1 MSKLIAIDGN
11 SLMHRAYYALAS
23 LSNNEGTPTN
33 AVYGFLRMLIKVL
46 KDENPEY
53 AVVAFDMK
61 GPTFRH
67 SDYAEYK
74 AGRKETPSDL
84 AVQFPLLKQTL
95 KAMKLPVC
103 ECPSFEADDILGTVA
118 CMAEGQG
125 IESLLITGDR
135 DALQLVDAHTRV
147 MLTKRGITD
156 TILYDEAFLKDEF
169 GVTPRQTTD
178 VKGLWGDTSDNIP
191 GVPGVGEKTAFKLIQ
206 QYGSLEAVLENADN
220 IPNERLKT
228 ALQQYKE
235 QAMLCKKLVTI
246 DRCAP
251 IGCALSDLRFTYPSQ
266 EDVAP
271 IIDRLG
277 FKSLLKSFEPKGA
290 AGEEKEKAVPAKQIR
305 AIKLE
310 SADAICKQA
319 EALAEADIVTIY
331 LDESGLSLAAGG
343 DEQYDIPICQNLLA
357 EGMSWEDAL
366 LALKPLLESPEIPK
380 AVHDA
385 KKFKAFFAQDGIRV
399 DGVRF
404 DTMIAAYLLNSI
416 RGRYRLQDITEEYL
430 GAGESPRAAAIYS
443 LMQTLRGK
451 MEKEGMDK
459 LFHEI
464 EMPLSNVLYDME
476 STGFCVDSSILQSI
490 GDDYSRRLDDI
501 ARAIYALAGTEF
513 NINSPKQ
520 LGEILFVKLGLAMG
534 RKTKTG
540 YSTDIEVL
548 EKLYDEHPIIEKIIE
563 YRQLSKIKSTY
574 VDGLLSLMDRT
585 ECRVHT
591 TFNQTATA
599 TGRISSTEPNLQNI
613 PIRTEMGREIRRAF
627 LSGYPNGMLVAADYS
642 QIELRILAHISQD
655 PVMIDAFL
663 TGQDIHTRTA
673 AEVFDVPMDQVTG
686 AMRSSAKAVNFGIV
700 YGISDFGLARNL
712 GIPRKKAAEYIR
724 KYLEKYSGV
733 KRYMDEIIEQTKEK
747 GYVTTLFGRRR
758 YVPELKSSNFSI
770 RSFGERVALN
780 TPIQGTAADIIKLAM
795 IRVHAELNRRE
806 MASKLILQVHDELVI
821 DAVADEIGDIQK
833 LLKNNMENVAELC
846 IPLTAQV
853 STGKSWYDTK

>member
-11 SLMHRAYYALAS
+11 SLMHRAFYALAS

-46 KDENPEY
+46 KDENPDY

-84 AVQFPLLKQTL
+84 IVQFPLLKQVL
-95 KAMKLPVC
+95 KAMKLTIC
-103 ECPSFEADDILGTVA
+103 ECQSFEADDILGTVA
-118 CMAEGQG
+118 SMAEEQG
-125 IESLLITGDR
+125 IESILITGDR
-135 DALQLVDAHTRV
+135 DALQLVDEHTRV

-156 TILYDEAFLKDEF
+156 TVVYDEAFLKDEF
-169 GVTPRQTTD
+169 GVTPRQMTD
-178 VKGLWGDTSDNIP
+178 VKGMWGDTSDNIP

-206 QYGSLEAVLENADN
+206 QYGSLENVFDN
-220 IPNERLKT
+220 IDNIANERLKT
-228 ALQQYKE
+228 ALQQNRT
-235 QAMLCKKLVTI
+235 QALLCKKLVTI

-251 IGCALSDLRFTYPSQ
+251 IECTLDDMRFTYPSL
-266 EDVAP
+266 EDVTP
-271 IIDRLG
+271 IIERLG
-277 FKSLLKSFEPKGA
+277 FRSILKSFQSKGPNN
-290 AGEEKEKAVPAKQIR
+290 EENKQTTVKMQIKTVLLGSVNDISR
-305 AIKLE
+305 QIDSFTNTDIIAIF
-310 SADAICKQA
+310 
-319 EALAEADIVTIY
+319 V
-331 LDESGLSLAAGG
+331 DETGISLAVN
-343 DEQYDIPICQNLLA
+343 DHEQYDIPICHNLLS
-357 EGMSWEDAL
+357 EGISWKEAVD
-366 LALKPLLESPEIPK
+366 ALKPLLQSEKAKK

-385 KKFKAFFAQDGIRV
+385 KKFMAFFKE
-399 DGVRF
+399 DGVSVQGIWF

-416 RGRYRLQDITEEYL
+416 SGRYRLQDISEEYL
-430 GAGESPRAAAIYS
+430 GMNDHPKAAAIFS
-443 LMQTLRGK
+443 LVQTMQSKLA
-451 MEKEGMDK
+451 KEGMEK
-459 LFHEI
+459 LFYEM

-476 STGFCVDSSILQSI
+476 SIGFFIDSSVLRTI
-490 GDDYSRRLDDI
+490 GDDYAGKLDDL
-501 ARAIYALAGTEF
+501 AHVIYEQAGMEF

-534 RKTKTG
+534 KKTKTG

-563 YRQLSKIKSTY
+563 YRQLAKIKSTY
-574 VDGLLSLMDRT
+574 VDGLLSVMDKAT
-585 ECRVHT
+585 CKVHT
-591 TFNQTATA
+591 TFNQTATS

-627 LSGYPNGMLVAADYS
+627 LSGYNDGMLVSADYS
-642 QIELRILAHISQD
+642 QIELRILAHISHD

-663 TGQDIHTRTA
+663 TGQDIHSRTA
-673 AEVFDVPMDQVTG
+673 AEVFEVPMDKVTS

-712 GIPRKKAAEYIR
+712 RIPRKKASEYIR

-733 KRYMDEIIEQTKEK
+733 KKYMDEIIEKTKEK

-795 IRVHAELNRRE
+795 IKVHQELNNRK
-806 MASKLILQVHDELVI
+806 MASRLILQVHDELVI
-821 DAVADEIGDIQK
+821 DTVQEEIEEIK
-833 LLKNNMENVAELC
+833 TLLKDSMENVADLC
-846 IPLTAQV
+846 IPLEAQV
-853 STGKSWYDTK
+853 SQGKSWYDTK